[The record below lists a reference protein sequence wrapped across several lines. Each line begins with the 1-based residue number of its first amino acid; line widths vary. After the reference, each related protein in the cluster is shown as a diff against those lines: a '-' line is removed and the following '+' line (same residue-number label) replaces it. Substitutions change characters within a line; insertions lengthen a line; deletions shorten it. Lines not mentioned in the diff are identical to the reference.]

1 MQNKIKIIEN
11 KNTIIKIDDEFYIV
25 EEALDMIKTLDQ
37 CLDIIINMKSC
48 ITRIQNSYG
57 IKF

>member
-11 KNTIIKIDDEFYIV
+11 KNTIIKIDDEFYTV

-37 CLDIIINMKSC
+37 
-48 ITRIQNSYG
+48 
-57 IKF
+57 